1 MKKKTNA
8 IIFLALLISF
18 AFIAC
23 NQESKTTESAK
34 ADEVKTEAPSAP
46 VYDAA
51 MDPVKVEAAFI
62 KILSDTLGVKLY
74 EGVYKP
80 GDSIA
85 MHTHPDNIIYVL
97 EGSTVELTQQDGSK
111 MVVEF
116 KTGMGMVGGS
126 ITHAGKV
133 TGKNNLRLLV
143 ADIYRPRK

>member
-8 IIFLALLISF
+8 IILLALFISF
-18 AFIAC
+18 GFIAC
-23 NQESKTTESAK
+23 NQESKTTEPAK

-97 EGSTVELTQQDGSK
+97 EGSIVELTQLDGSK

-126 ITHAGKV
+126 ITHAGKII
-133 TGKNNLRLLV
+133 GKTNLRLLV